1 MITAAF
7 ALIAA
12 GVLLF
17 VFTPLFDARHAGTL
31 DLISRKETRR
41 RELIEQRDRVYEA
54 IRELDF
60 DHRMGKV
67 EADDYR
73 QTRGRYAAQAVELM
87 KALDDADA
95 ESPDDPAESLDD
107 QIEREIA
114 AIRKKSSHKGRR
126 ER

>member
-7 ALIAA
+7 ILIAA

-17 VFTPLFDARHAGTL
+17 VFTPLFDTRHTGTL
-31 DLISRKETRR
+31 DQISRRETRR
-41 RELIEQRDRVYEA
+41 RELIEQRDMVYEA

-67 EADDYR
+67 EAGDYQ
-73 QTRGRYAAQAVELM
+73 QTRARYAAQAVELM
-87 KALDDADA
+87 KTIDKANASA
-95 ESPDDPAESLDD
+95 ENPDNQAESLAD

-114 AIRKKSSHKGRR
+114 AIRQKKQSGNRG
-126 ER
+126 

>member
-7 ALIAA
+7 ILIAA

-17 VFTPLFDARHAGTL
+17 VFTPLFDPRHAGTL
-31 DLISRKETRR
+31 AQTSRNETRR
-41 RELIEQRDRVYEA
+41 RALIEQRDMVYEA

-60 DHRMGKV
+60 DYRMGKV

-73 QTRGRYAAQAVELM
+73 QTRARYTARAVEFM
-87 KALDDADA
+87 KALDNADV
-95 ESPDDPAESLDD
+95 ESPDDPAEGLDD

-114 AIRKKSSHKGRR
+114 AIRKKTKSNHG
-126 ER
+126 

>member
-1 MITAAF
+1 MITVAF
-7 ALIAA
+7 ILIAA

-17 VFTPLFDARHAGTL
+17 VFTPLFDPRGTL
-31 DLISRKETRR
+31 DQTSRNETRR
-41 RELIEQRDRVYEA
+41 RALIEQRDMVYEA

-60 DHRMGKV
+60 DYRMGKV

-73 QTRGRYAAQAVELM
+73 QTRARYTARAVEFM
-87 KALDDADA
+87 KALDNAAA

-114 AIRKKSSHKGRR
+114 AIRKKTKSNHG
-126 ER
+126 

>member
-7 ALIAA
+7 ILIAA

-17 VFTPLFDARHAGTL
+17 VFAPLFDARDTDTIHH
-31 DLISRKETRR
+31 ISRGEARR
-41 RELIEQRDRVYEA
+41 RDLIEQRDMVYEA

-73 QTRGRYAAQAVELM
+73 QTRARYAAQAVELM
-87 KALDDADA
+87 KAIDKATARAD
-95 ESPDDPAESLDD
+95 SPDDQADSLDD
-107 QIEREIA
+107 QIEKEIA
-114 AIRKKSSHKGRR
+114 AIRRAKRKRNH
-126 ER
+126 

>member
-7 ALIAA
+7 ILIAA

-17 VFTPLFDARHAGTL
+17 VFTPLFDTHGTL
-31 DLISRKETRR
+31 DQTSRKETRR
-41 RELIEQRDRVYEA
+41 RALIEQRDMVYEA

-60 DHRMGKV
+60 DYRMGKV

-73 QTRGRYAAQAVELM
+73 QTRARYTARAVELM
-87 KALDDADA
+87 KTLDNADA

-114 AIRKKSSHKGRR
+114 AIRKKTKSNH
-126 ER
+126 

>member
-7 ALIAA
+7 ILIAT

-17 VFTPLFDARHAGTL
+17 VFTPLFDPRHAGTL
-31 DLISRKETRR
+31 DQTSRNETRR
-41 RELIEQRDRVYEA
+41 RALIEQRDMVYEA

-60 DHRMGKV
+60 DYRMGKV

-73 QTRGRYAAQAVELM
+73 QTRARYTARAVEFM
-87 KALDDADA
+87 KALDNAAA

-114 AIRKKSSHKGRR
+114 AIRKKTKSNHG
-126 ER
+126 